1 MIVRRMF
8 VSCRKIKHSTRKY
21 MRLSDS
27 NTKNE
32 VPSGCAYSEAK
43 PFLGGRICSK
53 TRGVYVVNW
62 GVRIVGPIFEDL
74 AQV

>member
-1 MIVRRMF
+1 MA
-8 VSCRKIKHSTRKY
+8 STRKY
-21 MRLSDS
+21 MRLGDS
-27 NTKNE
+27 HTKNE

-62 GVRIVGPIFEDL
+62 GVRIVGLFYNCTFNFCDL
-74 AQV
+74 A